1 MEVFHSIEDFNEA
14 KQVIVGGVNSPV
26 RSFASTN
33 GTPLFIAKGE
43 GAYIIDEDNNAYID
57 FVQSFGPMI
66 LGHAHPVVTA
76 AIHKAVDNGL
86 SFGAPTELE
95 TTLAKEI
102 MRDIDGIDKIRLV
115 NSGTEATMTA
125 LRLARAYS
133 GKDNILKFDGCYHGH
148 SDALLVSAG
157 SGCAT
162 FGTPSSGGVI
172 DDLAKHTFVARYND
186 IESVKHHVENN
197 DIGTIIIEPIAGNMG
212 LVPSRE
218 DFLKELRALCTAKGV
233 VLIFD
238 EVMSGFRASPTGAFG
253 IYGIEADLVCFGKVI
268 GGGMPLAAFGGA
280 EEIMMQLSPVGPVY
294 QAGTLSGNPIATTA
308 GIATL
313 ATIRSDKGLYPRLER
328 LASRLTSGMLEMAR
342 AHKVP
347 LQASYVG
354 SMFGY
359 FFNEDPVLDFEGAQ
373 RSDTKYFAKFHA
385 KMLELGVYFA
395 CSTFETGFISAP
407 MDEKMIDEVVEKIDR
422 AFKLI

>member
-1 MEVFHSIEDFNEA
+1 
-14 KQVIVGGVNSPV
+14 
-26 RSFASTN
+26 
-33 GTPLFIAKGE
+33 
-43 GAYIIDEDNNAYID
+43 
-57 FVQSFGPMI
+57 
-66 LGHAHPVVTA
+66 
-76 AIHKAVDNGL
+76 
-86 SFGAPTELE
+86 
-95 TTLAKEI
+95 
-102 MRDIDGIDKIRLV
+102 
-115 NSGTEATMTA
+115 MTA